1 MGELSQL
8 ARQLVPFMDFQF
20 YAPRCLKI
28 RAKNGRVIPFKMNR
42 AQLYLHSRIE
52 QQLKDTGKVRVIG
65 LKGRQQGFSTY
76 VEARFYHRTSMRY
89 GKRAAVMTHLQDS
102 TDALFEMVK
111 RYHENCPAPLQ
122 PATKAASAKELLFS
136 TYDSGYN
143 VATAGSTGVGRGRTI
158 QYMHACLAAD
168 TLVID
173 GDTGNLI
180 RMGEAVVGQAIRTHA
195 GKVARISFISHQEKE
210 AFHIT
215 LRSVTAFPLVATAE
229 HRLWTS
235 KGWAQAGELRV
246 GEEVGFPV
254 ATIAEQHVQVPFR
267 LADAHRPQGGGT
279 KETGPDEV
287 LLDYNVGRILGLYLA
302 EGTVKRQA
310 KTGEPCGVHFS
321 VHEDEA
327 ERTVAWL
334 NAVQPLFRSV
344 SSYTMKGSKTVIVTA
359 YGKSF
364 ATFVDRMCGNKHF
377 PVGWHQAGA
386 GYARGLIH
394 GYLCGD
400 GHFSPHGSRRI
411 AATSIRSSLTVGAR
425 DILASLGYGWAA
437 IAHKSA
443 AIRHGRD
450 EKEAFTLS
458 LCGPG
463 VERLA
468 EEVGKPYVKRKRG
481 GEGGNRAARIAGGYA
496 WLKIS
501 SIGAAES
508 TEVVDFEVD
517 HDDHSYCTLQCAT
530 HNSELAFWKNAEDH
544 FAGIGQTV
552 PNERDTEIIVES
564 TANGVG
570 NLFHGLWQDAERGR
584 SDYIPIF
591 VPWFWQEEYSLP
603 CPEGFVLDAEEADY
617 AERYGLTNGQ
627 AFWRRM
633 KIRDDFRGDESLF
646 DQEYPATPSLAF
658 QRVAGN
664 PYIAAG
670 LVEKARNTRGEK
682 PVGAK
687 IMGVDVAEYGD
698 DDSSICVRQGRVVQ
712 PLEVYHGKGPME
724 LVGLVGIA
732 ADKIDPDIINV
743 DCTGIGSGVA
753 DRLIELGY
761 PVQRVHFGSR
771 AIREQDFKDRRAEM
785 YGELREWLENAPC
798 MLPDD
803 DVLAGEISSPQYTYD
818 SSRRLVLESKEKM
831 KERGIKSPD
840 RADSLALTF
849 AVKVLP
855 RKTDDEK
862 RRARKSSWR
871 C

>member
-158 QYMHACLAAD
+158 QYMHA
-168 TLVID
+168 
-173 GDTGNLI
+173 
-180 RMGEAVVGQAIRTHA
+180 
-195 GKVARISFISHQEKE
+195 
-210 AFHIT
+210 
-215 LRSVTAFPLVATAE
+215 
-229 HRLWTS
+229 
-235 KGWAQAGELRV
+235 
-246 GEEVGFPV
+246 
-254 ATIAEQHVQVPFR
+254 
-267 LADAHRPQGGGT
+267 
-279 KETGPDEV
+279 
-287 LLDYNVGRILGLYLA
+287 
-302 EGTVKRQA
+302 
-310 KTGEPCGVHFS
+310 
-321 VHEDEA
+321 
-327 ERTVAWL
+327 
-334 NAVQPLFRSV
+334 
-344 SSYTMKGSKTVIVTA
+344 
-359 YGKSF
+359 
-364 ATFVDRMCGNKHF
+364 
-377 PVGWHQAGA
+377 
-386 GYARGLIH
+386 
-394 GYLCGD
+394 
-400 GHFSPHGSRRI
+400 
-411 AATSIRSSLTVGAR
+411 
-425 DILASLGYGWAA
+425 
-437 IAHKSA
+437 
-443 AIRHGRD
+443 
-450 EKEAFTLS
+450 
-458 LCGPG
+458 
-463 VERLA
+463 
-468 EEVGKPYVKRKRG
+468 
-481 GEGGNRAARIAGGYA
+481 
-496 WLKIS
+496 
-501 SIGAAES
+501 
-508 TEVVDFEVD
+508 
-517 HDDHSYCTLQCAT
+517 
-530 HNSELAFWKNAEDH
+530 SELAFWKNAEDH

-591 VPWFWQEEYSLP
+591 VPWFWQEEYSLH